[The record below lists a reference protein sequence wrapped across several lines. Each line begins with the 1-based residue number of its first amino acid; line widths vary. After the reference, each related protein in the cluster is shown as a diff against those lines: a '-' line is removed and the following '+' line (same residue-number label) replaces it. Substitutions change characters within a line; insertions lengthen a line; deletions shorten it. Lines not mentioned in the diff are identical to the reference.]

1 MRKDPAEYDRI
12 MAMGRWLLNFVLI
25 GEVSGLGR

>member
-12 MAMGRWLLNFVLI
+12 MAMGRRLLNFVFI
-25 GEVSGLGR
+25 GVVSGLGS